1 MSTRERWPGRRAAR
15 RRPRTRG
22 HRRARDRAR
31 AARGVRVRRRVREA
45 VGRRGGEQLGVGG
58 ERQLGG
64 VGRDRERELR
74 VDRGRE
80 RRALARGARR
90 RVPGELSPPVPAP
103 LLALLAERG
112 GRARTRCRGRGCE
125 RDHDD
130 ARRRLVEHD
139 RREPDTSTALE
150 LGGSA
155 SHRFARLGLSRGGRR
170 RTRSG
175 SRRNAAGAARGR
187 AATRS
192 AASAPRPPGG
202 PLVDPRDGVR
212 PPRPRARARISR
224 RRAVDAWPRG
234 RGRSACRARETR
246 ADGRGEARDGHVEA
260 VWARG
265 RAHARGRAR
274 RVWVWH
280 RADAPPRLV
289 DVGVP
294 ASRSRR
300 VR

>member
-139 RREPDTSTALE
+139 RREPDTSTALDADAARRLLRRRARSGRRTRPPIE
-150 LGGSA
+150 RSA
-155 SHRFARLGLSRGGRR
+155 SRLHTRPPDSVGGDGWSGRPTRR
-170 RTRSG
+170 RTSW
-175 SRRNAAGAARGR
+175 RRFRARRTGAAR
-187 AATRS
+187 
-192 AASAPRPPGG
+192 
-202 PLVDPRDGVR
+202 
-212 PPRPRARARISR
+212 RPRC
-224 RRAVDAWPRG
+224 
-234 RGRSACRARETR
+234 ACSVKVFHKCPKLGLAT
-246 ADGRGEARDGHVEA
+246 
-260 VWARG
+260 
-265 RAHARGRAR
+265 
-274 RVWVWH
+274 
-280 RADAPPRLV
+280 P
-289 DVGVP
+289 
-294 ASRSRR
+294 
-300 VR
+300 